1 MLWDHSQKVH
11 HPSVLHTLKSN
22 ELEVPCKQYFYNNL
36 FIMQTETAYPQW
48 HMSFLALKISIKDKW
63 SVMSLNLSFITT
75 GSKTQLQIDCL
86 TNNLL
91 VLHTNVRIPVFVT
104 LIFMIFV
111 SIWLIY
117 IYVYFTRK
125 LPYVKERNK
134 QLIHRLKHTKTTSLT
149 SRLSFGVLSLVMVPK
164 MDGWKTREKKIY
176 NINQLSLLTSHTNHI
191 SKSPI
196 SRKIDPL
203 SDLRKPISFHVCR

>member
-22 ELEVPCKQYFYNNL
+22 ELEVPCKQYFYNNF
-36 FIMQTETAYPQW
+36 FIMQTETASPQW
-48 HMSFLALKISIKDKW
+48 HMSFLTLKISW

-111 SIWLIY
+111 SICLIY

-125 LPYVKERNK
+125 LERNK
-134 QLIHRLKHTKTTSLT
+134 QLHRLKNTYQPP
-149 SRLSFGVLSLVMVPK
+149 VLWGLVFSNGSK
-164 MDGWKTREKKIY
+164 DGWLKNKGEKNLQHKPTVTA
-176 NINQLSLLTSHTNHI
+176 NITH
-191 SKSPI
+191 
-196 SRKIDPL
+196 
-203 SDLRKPISFHVCR
+203 